1 MMAEELMRSFL
12 PGHSRSLVD
21 AGSAHADLLGSL
33 PLVVFLTVVAI
44 LQIPL
49 SVASRR
55 IGRLE
60 GFALGGMISA
70 VGYMISAYTDS
81 LWVFIFSRLLSAI
94 GFSLV
99 FVSAQGQVID
109 ASTKQDRASS
119 LAIFIRAILVA
130 GLCGPPLGGMFAD
143 RWGIRA
149 TLLICAVLSLL
160 AMLAATMSMPRRKPT
175 VAAAVD
181 FGLTD
186 LRDAW
191 KTPGVQGM
199 LLGCA
204 FPAKLLLTG
213 LCFYLVPLGLQQ
225 QGYSSSEIGRLLMIY
240 PLMMVLA
247 VPGFALLADRLSQ
260 RRRFVIVGG
269 LIAGSCTL
277 IAIASTAPWWVA
289 AMLLLLGIG
298 QAMSITPQSAIMADL
313 ASNMNGKQVAS
324 VMGLFRLIERSGSAV
339 GPALGAVLLGG
350 LGFGAA
356 VGAFGAVVIAGSL
369 GFALGSRR
377 AER

>member
-1 MMAEELMRSFL
+1 
-12 PGHSRSLVD
+12 
-21 AGSAHADLLGSL
+21 
-33 PLVVFLTVVAI
+33 
-44 LQIPL
+44 
-49 SVASRR
+49 
-55 IGRLE
+55 
-60 GFALGGMISA
+60 
-70 VGYMISAYTDS
+70 
-81 LWVFIFSRLLSAI
+81 
-94 GFSLV
+94 
-99 FVSAQGQVID
+99 
-109 ASTKQDRASS
+109 
-119 LAIFIRAILVA
+119 
-130 GLCGPPLGGMFAD
+130 MFAD

-160 AMLAATMSMPRRKPT
+160 AMLAATMSLPRRKPT
-175 VAAAVD
+175 VAAGVD
-181 FGLTD
+181 FGVAD

-313 ASNMNGKQVAS
+313 ASNMDGKQVAS

-356 VGAFGAVVIAGSL
+356 VAAFGAVVIAGSL

-377 AER
+377 AEG